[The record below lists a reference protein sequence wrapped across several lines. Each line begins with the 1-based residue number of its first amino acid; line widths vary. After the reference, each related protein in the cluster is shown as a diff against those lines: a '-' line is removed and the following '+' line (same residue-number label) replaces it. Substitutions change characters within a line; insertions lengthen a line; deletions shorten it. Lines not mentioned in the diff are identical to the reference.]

1 MRCRLHDDYL
11 LASLCGCSLVPAAL
25 LTKDVNE
32 EFNKD
37 HAAAFKALPAA
48 EQKTITSR
56 QQKRSAE
63 VVKAHFAQIAAK
75 P

>member
-1 MRCRLHDDYL
+1 MQFLTRC
-11 LASLCGCSLVPAAL
+11 AAL

-32 EFNKD
+32 ELNKD

-63 VVKAHFAQIAAK
+63 VVKAFFAQIAAK